1 MYLELLDSLGD
12 LLTPGIAHS
21 TGSGR
26 EASGLCFTQHQGEAF
41 AGQTFGS
48 SPPDV
53 CDIIAEI
60 DHGLCHLVSIFR

>member
-12 LLTPGIAHS
+12 LLTPGIAHT

-60 DHGLCHLVSIFR
+60 DHSLCHLVSIFR